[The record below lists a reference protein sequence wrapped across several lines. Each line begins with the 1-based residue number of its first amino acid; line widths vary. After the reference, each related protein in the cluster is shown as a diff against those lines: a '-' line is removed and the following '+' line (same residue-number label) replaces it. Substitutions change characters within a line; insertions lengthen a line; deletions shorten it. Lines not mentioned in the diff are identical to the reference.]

1 MSDMPTDA
9 SSLAGRVAIV
19 TGGGAGIG
27 RGVAR
32 ALAARGAAVAV
43 VGRRIGPLEHVCADI
58 TEAGGRAL
66 PIAADVGVS
75 GDVQRFVDVTVEQ
88 FGRLDV
94 LVNNAQG
101 YRHAFLLDATD
112 DDMDLVWRTGP
123 LASFRSMKAAYPHLL
138 ASQGLIVNFGSGTQL
153 DPSEQFHA
161 TYNAAKGAIANL
173 TRSAAVEWG
182 KHGIRAV
189 LVLPAAE
196 SDQLAAFRARDPR
209 KFEEM
214 MSRVPLGRFGDP
226 ELDIGRPIAWMAT
239 EEARFITGTIV
250 MLDGE
255 PFVHGSGL
263 VGFEMTEGYPTQ
275 FFQRH
280 H

>member
-1 MSDMPTDA
+1 MSDNPTAA
-9 SSLAGRVAIV
+9 SSLAGRVAVV

-32 ALAARGAAVAV
+32 AFAARGAAVAV
-43 VGRRIGPLEHVCADI
+43 VGRRIEPLEQVCAGI
-58 TEAGGRAL
+58 AEAGGRAL
-66 PIAADVGVS
+66 PISADVGVA
-75 GDVQRFVDVTVEQ
+75 GDVQRFVDLTIEY

-138 ASQGLIVNFGSGTQL
+138 ASRGLIVNFGSGTQL

-182 KHGIRAV
+182 PDGIRAV
-189 LVLPAAE
+189 MVLPAAE
-196 SDQLAAFRARDPR
+196 SDQLAAFRARDPE
-209 KFEEM
+209 KFGAM
-214 MSRVPLGRFGDP
+214 MQRVPLGRFGDP
-226 ELDIGRPIAWMAT
+226 EADIGRPIAWLAT
-239 EEARFITGTIV
+239 EDARFVTGTIL
-250 MLDGE
+250 MLDG
-255 PFVHGSGL
+255 GQMQL
-263 VGFEMTEGYPTQ
+263 
-275 FFQRH
+275 R
-280 H
+280 